1 MVPGPDG
8 FKKRFGFF
16 KGSRTL
22 SMKNLIAKMSPMI
35 FLIDLHQ
42 LCRIER
48 SSDGVRVC
56 FPKLKFTQQLVANR
70 QRASLGNLEANRFP
84 LPTIIQL
91 GFHRLEHVWYG
102 FLV

>member
-1 MVPGPDG
+1 MVRGPDG

-35 FLIDLHQ
+35 ALIDLHQ

-56 FPKLKFTQQLVANR
+56 FPKLKFKGKGHETADMRRLMNKYAEWAHILVPEMNFDDFVEK
-70 QRASLGNLEANRFP
+70 LEK
-84 LPTIIQL
+84 
-91 GFHRLEHVWYG
+91 
-102 FLV
+102 